1 MGAAGEGGELIPEC
15 IAVQTAA
22 EMVDDE
28 GSWVVVRLL
37 RLRKTES
44 AKQEI
49 SIEAQS

>member
-22 EMVDDE
+22 DDE

-37 RLRKTES
+37 RLRKTGS